1 MDYTCQAPLSRG
13 LPRQEYWHELPFPSP
28 GDLLDSG
35 IEPMSPAL
43 AGRFLTTEPA
53 GRPHIP
59 SLLIGGWLLYSVV
72 LVSATHQHEW
82 DIGIHRPCLSLT
94 SLPPRPHPCRSSQC
108 WAELPA
114 IQQGPTSCVLHMAV
128 HICQYQ
134 SPNTPHHPTP
144 APCVPCPF
152 SASAESTFFLCPFVC
167 CEGPGRSMHCS
178 HWRAVVK
185 LPRPSLPR
193 LQWINEKSR

>member
-1 MDYTCQAPLSRG
+1 MCTGQILLFNLGIGALQRCTAKWISCKYTHVPFFLSPPYAPSC
-13 LPRQEYWHELPFPSP
+13 PS
-28 GDLLDSG
+28 
-35 IEPMSPAL
+35 
-43 AGRFLTTEPA
+43 
-53 GRPHIP
+53 
-59 SLLIGGWLLYSVV
+59 
-72 LVSATHQHEW
+72 
-82 DIGIHRPCLSLT
+82 
-94 SLPPRPHPCRSSQC
+94 RSSQSP
-108 WAELPA
+108 ELSFLLCSSFPRA
-114 IQQGPTSCVLHMAV
+114 VLHMAV

-134 SPNTPHHPTP
+134 SPDSPHHPTP
-144 APCVPCPF
+144 APCVPRPF